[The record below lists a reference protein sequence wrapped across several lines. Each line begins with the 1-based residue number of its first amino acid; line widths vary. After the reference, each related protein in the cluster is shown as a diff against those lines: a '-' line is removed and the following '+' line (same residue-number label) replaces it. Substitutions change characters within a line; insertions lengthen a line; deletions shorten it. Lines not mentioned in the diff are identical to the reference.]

1 MLEFMYRTQKYRTL
15 KFNIK
20 ICFIYFSVRETHQIA
35 EAQQE
40 KNARLREAF
49 GISEYFVEGTSFD
62 PERKAREDLAKST
75 AIQQEM
81 QAQKE
86 LDRANNKR
94 YALVRTPSK
103 EKDVDDKDGGGDKKK
118 KKKKNR
124 DG

>member
-1 MLEFMYRTQKYRTL
+1 
-15 KFNIK
+15 
-20 ICFIYFSVRETHQIA
+20 
-35 EAQQE
+35 
-40 KNARLREAF
+40 
-49 GISEYFVEGTSFD
+49 
-62 PERKAREDLAKST
+62 
-75 AIQQEM
+75 M

-103 EKDVDDKDGGGDKKK
+103 EKDVDDKDGGGGGGGGDKKK

>member
-1 MLEFMYRTQKYRTL
+1 
-15 KFNIK
+15 
-20 ICFIYFSVRETHQIA
+20 
-35 EAQQE
+35 
-40 KNARLREAF
+40 
-49 GISEYFVEGTSFD
+49 
-62 PERKAREDLAKST
+62 
-75 AIQQEM
+75 M

-103 EKDVDDKDGGGDKKK
+103 EKDVDDKDWGGGGGDKKK

>member
-1 MLEFMYRTQKYRTL
+1 
-15 KFNIK
+15 
-20 ICFIYFSVRETHQIA
+20 
-35 EAQQE
+35 
-40 KNARLREAF
+40 
-49 GISEYFVEGTSFD
+49 
-62 PERKAREDLAKST
+62 
-75 AIQQEM
+75 M

-103 EKDVDDKDGGGDKKK
+103 EKDIDDKDGGGGVDKKK

>member
-1 MLEFMYRTQKYRTL
+1 
-15 KFNIK
+15 
-20 ICFIYFSVRETHQIA
+20 
-35 EAQQE
+35 
-40 KNARLREAF
+40 
-49 GISEYFVEGTSFD
+49 
-62 PERKAREDLAKST
+62 
-75 AIQQEM
+75 M